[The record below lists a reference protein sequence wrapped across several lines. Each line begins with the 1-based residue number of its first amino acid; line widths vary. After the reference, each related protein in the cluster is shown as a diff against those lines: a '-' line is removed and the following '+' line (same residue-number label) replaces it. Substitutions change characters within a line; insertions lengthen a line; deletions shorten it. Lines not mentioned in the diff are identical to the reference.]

1 MSKDLLVTVGGVLAL
16 GAVLFGA
23 GMFIAGTALQDSAPA
38 KPATEPKAA
47 ETTDEHGAKPD
58 AHGKAEEPKDAHGK
72 KKEDPHA
79 EKKSEHGDAHAI
91 SEDTEVTNEANEE
104 YVQTLERKFNDHFAR
119 GMYDDARSMAMKA
132 RNLAPNSAAWQRR
145 LADATFMSDDMAA
158 QQRYQKAYELYSALI
173 VNDPTP
179 RASEWPRYRAVLCL
193 RNQNR
198 WEEAAQAA
206 DAYLALY
213 KTSSRA
219 MEILLLQAQCQ
230 FALGDRPAA
239 KKNIEKLLALDIPKD
254 QRAAAMLELAHIE
267 RETPPPPA
275 TATKPG
281 SDDRAEVINVNDL
294 ESSVKNPVAQEE
306 PEPKPELSPLIPK
319 AQWEIIRH
327 AANIGNLL
335 EAQRLISPWLD
346 PTGPLTATQR
356 ARIALDYASLLRELT
371 NAAQKQ

>member
-1 MSKDLLVTVGGVLAL
+1 VSKDLLVTVGGVLAL

-23 GMFIAGTALQDSAPA
+23 GMFIAGTALQDSASA
-38 KPATEPKAA
+38 KPATETKP
-47 ETTDEHGAKPD
+47 EDEHGAKPD
-58 AHGKAEEPKDAHGK
+58 AHGKAAEHKDDHGK

-79 EKKSEHGDAHAI
+79 EKKSEHGDAH
-91 SEDTEVTNEANEE
+91 VTNEDTKASNEGDEE

-145 LADATFMSDDMAA
+145 LADATFMSEDMAA
-158 QQRYQKAYELYSALI
+158 QQRFQKAYELYSALI

-179 RASEWPRYRAVLCL
+179 RESEWPRYRAVLCL

-213 KTSSRA
+213 KSTPRA
-219 MEILLLQAQCQ
+219 IEILLLQAQCQ
-230 FALGDRPAA
+230 FALGDRQAA
-239 KKNIEKLLALDIPKD
+239 KKNIEKLLALEIPKD

-275 TATKPG
+275 TTTKAS

-294 ESSVKNPVAQEE
+294 EASVKKTVAHEE
-306 PEPKPELSPLIPK
+306 PAPEPKPELSPLIPK

-327 AANIGNLL
+327 AANTGNLL

-356 ARIALDYASLLRELT
+356 ARIALDYASLLRELA